1 MYREGEQWVSQRK
14 PMSKFMMVP
23 RKLGE
28 YHEAFNEV
36 ALDLVKALKKER
48 GKEDMLLDV
57 PRTMNRWAF
66 ECKFS
71 NCH

>member
-1 MYREGEQWVSQRK
+1 
-14 PMSKFMMVP
+14 MMVP

-36 ALDLVKALKKER
+36 ALDLVSVLKKER
-48 GKEDMLLDV
+48 GEEDVFLDV
-57 PRTMNRWAF
+57 PDVMNRWSF

-71 NCH
+71 NCP

>member
-1 MYREGEQWVSQRK
+1 
-14 PMSKFMMVP
+14 MMVP

-36 ALDLVKALKKER
+36 ALDLVSVLKKEK
-48 GKEDMLLDV
+48 GEEDVFLDV
-57 PRTMNRWAF
+57 PDVMNRWSF

-71 NCH
+71 NCP